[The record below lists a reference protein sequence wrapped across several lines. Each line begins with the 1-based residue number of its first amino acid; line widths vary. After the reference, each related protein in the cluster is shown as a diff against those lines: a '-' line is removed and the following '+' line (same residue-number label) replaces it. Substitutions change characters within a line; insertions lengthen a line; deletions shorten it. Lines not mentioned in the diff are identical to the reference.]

1 MNKSLKKK
9 IEICNLANIGKEF
22 INEENKNISGLSGR
36 KLCNALCGFTKNMG
50 EENIYLEIGVYKGLT
65 LLTNA
70 ASNPEVKCIGID
82 NFSLF
87 NENHSNK
94 DIVLNQIKELKLK
107 NVELIDLDFEEALDN
122 LKNHIDPNKKIG
134 VFFIDGPHDYRS
146 QLISLMKIKNY
157 LAEDCVIIIDDANY
171 VHVRQATK
179 DFLSTE
185 SEFKL
190 LCEAYTKAHVANLS
204 DLDKKEVIDGWWNGV
219 NIIVRDLKNDLK
231 INLPNI
237 EKEYRD
243 FNFYT
248 HDLMRS
254 KYVEINHI
262 LVNHLIKLNEDK
274 QNNELL
280 ISKIKSLLKK
290 HNNKYPKRYI
300 NQNTYSEN
308 LNKFKVYS

>member
-1 MNKSLKKK
+1 MNKSTKRK
-9 IEICNLANIGKEF
+9 IEICNLANKGEEF
-22 INEENKNISGLSGR
+22 LNRENTNINGLSGR
-36 KLCNALCGFTKNMG
+36 KLCNALCGLTKNMG
-50 EENIYLEIGVYKGLT
+50 KENIYLEIGVYKGLT

-70 ASNPEVKCIGID
+70 LSNPEVKCIGID

-94 DIVLNQIKELKLK
+94 EIVLNKIKELKLK

-122 LKNHIDPNKKIG
+122 LNKYLDPNKKIG

-157 LAEDCVIIIDDANY
+157 LAEDCVIIVDDANY

-190 LCEAYTKAHVANLS
+190 LCDAYTNAHVANLS
-204 DLDKKEVIDGWWNGV
+204 EENKKEVINGWWNGV
-219 NIIVRDLKNDLK
+219 NIIVRDLNNDLK
-231 INLPNI
+231 INLPFI
-237 EKEYRD
+237 KKEHRD

-248 HDLMRS
+248 HDLLRS
-254 KYVEINHI
+254 KYVEINHK
-262 LVNHLIKLNEDK
+262 LVNYLIQLNEDS

-280 ISKIKSLLKK
+280 ISKIKSLLRK
-290 HNNKYPKRYI
+290 HNTKFPERFI
-300 NQNTYSEN
+300 NQNTHSEN
-308 LNKFKVYS
+308 LHSFKVYS